1 MDKIIALMTV
11 EKVQTMV
18 DGALRVT
25 LDMSE
30 DSILQMGQFVECKR
44 IGVVLKAEFEPMV
57 EKSED
62 DKQQSNHR
70 KIHI

>member
-1 MDKIIALMTV
+1 MTV
-11 EKVQTMV
+11 ARVATLS
-18 DGALRVT
+18 DGGIRVT

-30 DSILQMGQFVECKR
+30 NAVMQMAQFVECKR
-44 IGVVLKAEFEPMV
+44 FGAVLKAEFEPMV
-57 EKSED
+57 EEKQED